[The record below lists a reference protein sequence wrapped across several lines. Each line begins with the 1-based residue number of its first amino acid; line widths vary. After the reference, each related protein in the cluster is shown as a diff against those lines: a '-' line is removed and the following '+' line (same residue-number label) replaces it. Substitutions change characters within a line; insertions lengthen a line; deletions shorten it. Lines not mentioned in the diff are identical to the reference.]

1 MARKLG
7 TPIEIT
13 LYGPD
18 DEVIKDFSKL
28 VVPWKILKRA
38 MRLIKLQNKDEA
50 DLTEEDID
58 SIADLVV
65 EAFGGQFTRQDL
77 DNGAD
82 ISDMMSVLQMIVNKA
97 QGLLPN
103 QTPPAS

>member
-1 MARKLG
+1 MSKKLG
-7 TPIEIT
+7 TPIQIT

-18 DEVIKDFSKL
+18 DEVIKECSKL

-38 MRLIKLQNKDEA
+38 MRLIQLQNKNET

-65 EAFGGQFTRQDL
+65 EAFGNQFTRQDL
-77 DNGAD
+77 DDGAD
-82 ISDMMSVLQMIVNKA
+82 ITDMMSVLQMIVNKA
-97 QGLLPN
+97 QGLIPN
-103 QTPPAS
+103 PTPPAS